1 MRKIVPFIILLLIGF
16 ATQEANAQKHV
27 QEARLAHQYFT
38 NGEYEKAIS
47 VYEKVYKRDP
57 NGAYTNYL
65 KCLTSLERYDEAEKL
80 IKNQIKKQ
88 PNSSNFVVDLGNLY
102 EQQGDRE
109 RGEKQYDKAIKMLD
123 NNMSTINALAKN
135 FIGMQEYD
143 YAIQTYLTGRKLLNG
158 SYPFHFELAE
168 AYAQK
173 GDIDMMI
180 EEYLDVL
187 NFRSNYLPNLK
198 TILSNKMNFDLS
210 GELKDKIRISL
221 LRRIQ
226 KEEENIL
233 YSELLYWLFLQE
245 KDWDSAII
253 QAKALDKRM
262 DEDGSRMITLG
273 NMCVTNEDYEAAE
286 ECFQYVINKGPERS
300 TFLDAR
306 MAHINAMNKRI
317 TTSNNYK
324 QSDLQRLGN
333 EYEKAINELGKNPA
347 TAPLLRQYAHLNAF
361 YLYDIEKAINL
372 LEQAINLPG
381 VKPNFQGECK
391 LDLGDILILKD
402 EVWEATLYYSQ
413 VDKAFKQDALGR
425 EAKFRNAKLSY
436 YIGEFEWA
444 EAQLNILKA
453 ATSQLMSN
461 DALDLALL
469 ISDNT
474 ALDTSTTA
482 LLIFSKADLLAF
494 QNKDNEALSMLD
506 SLLSAFPGHS
516 LTDETWFKKAQLF
529 YKKRNY
535 EKALE
540 LYSNIVDQYYDDILA
555 DNALFEIA
563 RIYQFDLED
572 PIKAKEMYEK
582 LLLTYPGSLFTVEA
596 RKRYRNLRGDRIN

>member
-1 MRKIVPFIILLLIGF
+1 MKKIIPLLILLLIGF
-16 ATQEANAQKHV
+16 GTQDASAQKHV
-27 QEARLAHQYFT
+27 QEARLAHQYFLQ
-38 NGEYEKAIS
+38 GEYEKAIS
-47 VYEKVYKRDP
+47 VYEKVYRRDP

-65 KCLTSLERYDEAEKL
+65 KCFTALERFDEAEKL
-80 IKNQIKKQ
+80 IKKQIKKQ
-88 PNSSNFVVDLGNLY
+88 PNSTNFILDYGSLY
-102 EQQGDRE
+102 EQQGDRDAA
-109 RGEKQYDKAIKMLD
+109 EKQYEKAIKMLD
-123 NNMSTINALAKN
+123 NNMSVITALAKN
-135 FIGMQEYD
+135 FIGRQEYN
-143 YAIQTYLTGRKLLNG
+143 YAIETYLTGRKLLNG

-173 GDIDMMI
+173 GDVDMMV

-187 NFRSNYLPNLK
+187 NFRSNYFPNLK
-198 TILSNKMNFDLS
+198 TILSNKMRFDLS

-226 KEEENIL
+226 KESDNIL

-262 DEDGSRMITLG
+262 DEDGSRMISLG

-286 ECFQYVINKGPERS
+286 ECFEYVINKGSDRS
-300 TFLDAR
+300 SFLDAR

-324 QSDLQRLGN
+324 QNDLQKLSI
-333 EYEKAINELGKNPA
+333 EYEKAIDELGKTPA
-347 TAPLLRQYAHLNAF
+347 TSPLLKEYAHLNAF
-361 YLYDIEKAINL
+361 YLHDIDKAITL
-372 LEQAINLPG
+372 LEQAIKLPG
-381 VKPNFQGECK
+381 VKPIFQGECK
-391 LDLGDILILKD
+391 LDLGDILILKG

-482 LLIFSKADLLAF
+482 LLIYSKADLLAF
-494 QNKDNEALSMLD
+494 QNKDEDALIILD
-506 SLLSAFPGHS
+506 SLLSAFPGHG

-529 YKKRNY
+529 YKKRDY
-535 EKALE
+535 EKSLE
-540 LYSNIVDQYYDDILA
+540 LYNNIVDQYYDDILA

-563 RIYQFDLED
+563 RIYQFDLQD